1 MILIDTNVI
10 SEVMKQQRDQAVIA
24 WLNGQLWD
32 TLFLCTPVL
41 AELHFGVARL
51 AAGRRKELL
60 ATALDRIE
68 GDLYHGRIL
77 TFDQAAASTYGR
89 LTAERQRKG
98 RRIGQMDAMIAA
110 IAVTHRAVLAT
121 RDTADFAGLGLDLIN
136 PFEFH

>member
-51 AAGRRKELL
+51 AAGR
-60 ATALDRIE
+60 
-68 GDLYHGRIL
+68 
-77 TFDQAAASTYGR
+77 
-89 LTAERQRKG
+89 
-98 RRIGQMDAMIAA
+98 
-110 IAVTHRAVLAT
+110 
-121 RDTADFAGLGLDLIN
+121 
-136 PFEFH
+136 

>member
-51 AAGRRKELL
+51 AAGRRKEFL

-68 GDLYHGRIL
+68 GDLYH
-77 TFDQAAASTYGR
+77 
-89 LTAERQRKG
+89 
-98 RRIGQMDAMIAA
+98 
-110 IAVTHRAVLAT
+110 
-121 RDTADFAGLGLDLIN
+121 
-136 PFEFH
+136 

>member
-1 MILIDTNVI
+1 
-10 SEVMKQQRDQAVIA
+10 
-24 WLNGQLWD
+24 
-32 TLFLCTPVL
+32 VL

-51 AAGRRKELL
+51 AAGRRKEFL

-77 TFDQAAASTYGR
+77 TFDQPAASTYGR